1 MEELEAEEK
10 TQAESGGDEPVDLIE
25 LVRSKHDNVSIKNGT
40 HRRRIGN
47 AVNVMRYPAACFC
60 SYKYFGIGYYS
71 MVR

>member
-25 LVRSKHDNVSIKNGT
+25 LVRSKHKNGT